1 MAARHDETGDEF
13 RAWIAFFAVAML
25 ILLTIPLARRAQHFV
40 EASVGSG
47 FFLLVVLAGIAWVSG
62 LAWRRLRRE
71 AEFDRLSAWILG
83 GVALAYVGGAFALRR
98 NPEEAVHLLQYGALG
113 ILGARAL
120 AFRIPDR
127 WVYPAAALLGAS
139 IGMIDEAIQWMTP
152 SRHWD
157 LRDLA
162 INALAASGVQL
173 GLAAGALGLAARGST
188 ARGVRGFCV
197 VAAVAWFLLGA
208 SLLNTPT
215 RIAAYAN
222 KFPALGFLLEN
233 EGVMLEYGYLHEL
246 PGVARY
252 RSRFTLEE
260 LSEIDPARAA
270 EAGEVLREEGGDDD
284 YRAFLSVYNPISDPF
299 LHELRVHLF
308 RRDRYRETAA
318 LHDDDP
324 AWARRDLTVAFRE
337 NAILE
342 AGFPRSLQASGRA
355 WSASL
360 RRRIAEQQNA
370 DRPYESPV
378 SRGLVTGIGERTI
391 VFGWMAGF
399 ALLGC
404 VAWVARRRSQ
414 DGQRSG

>member
-1 MAARHDETGDEF
+1 MDSRRDPTGNER
-13 RAWIAFFAVAML
+13 RAWLAFLGVAL
-25 ILLTIPLARRAQHFV
+25 IILLTIPLARRAQHIV
-40 EASVGSG
+40 EGTVGSG
-47 FFLLVVLAGIAWVSG
+47 FFLLIVLMGIAWTAWA
-62 LAWRRLRRE
+62 AWRRLRRSAGFE
-71 AEFDRLSAWILG
+71 RRSAWVLG
-83 GVALAYVGGAFALRR
+83 GVTLVYVGGAFVLRR

-139 IGMIDEAIQWMTP
+139 AGMVDEAVQWMTP

-173 GLAAGALGLAARGST
+173 GLAAGALGPAARGST
-188 ARGVRGFCV
+188 ARGFRGFCA
-197 VAAVAWFLLGA
+197 VAAVAWLLLGA

-215 RIAAYAN
+215 RIAAYATRL
-222 KFPALGFLLEN
+222 PGLGFLLEN

-246 PGVARY
+246 PGVARF
-252 RSRFTLEE
+252 RSRFTLRE
-260 LSEIDPARAA
+260 LSQIDPTRAS
-270 EAGEVLREEGGDDD
+270 EAAAVLRQQGADDD
-284 YRAFLSVYNPISDPF
+284 YQAFLAMYNPISDPF

-308 RRDRYRETAA
+308 RRDRYLETAA

-342 AGFPRSLQASGRA
+342 AGFPSSLAASGHA
-355 WSASL
+355 WPAAL
-360 RRRIAEQQNA
+360 RQRIAETQNA

-378 SRGLVTGIGERTI
+378 SRGLVTGIRESAI
-391 VFGWMAGF
+391 ALGWIAGF
-399 ALLGC
+399 GLLGIA
-404 VAWVARRRSQ
+404 AWVARVKRGARHCC
-414 DGQRSG
+414 